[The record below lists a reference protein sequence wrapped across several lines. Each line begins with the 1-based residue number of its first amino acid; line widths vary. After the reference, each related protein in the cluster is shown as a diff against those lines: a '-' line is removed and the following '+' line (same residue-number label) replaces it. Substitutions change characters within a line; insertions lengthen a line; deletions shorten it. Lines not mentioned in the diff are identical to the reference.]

1 MSEVTEPVPTD
12 APARPAARASR
23 PRREVSVALQST
35 WTGTQY
41 GELGALVENLGF
53 DGLSVYGDLGFQPP
67 IPALLAVARATSRI
81 TLGPACLNPYLTH
94 PVEIAG
100 QIAALD
106 EASGGRAYL
115 GLARGSWLQQL
126 GLRQERPLAHLEDSV
141 EIVRRLLARDD
152 SGYRGRAFTLEPG
165 LRWQFQPLRADIDVL
180 LGVWGPRG
188 SALAGRLAQ
197 EVKLGGSANPDMV
210 RLMRTRLDQA
220 SVAAGRGE
228 GAVRVAAGAV
238 TVVDLD
244 GDLARRV
251 ARREVAMYVDVVGQL
266 DETVAI
272 EPELQTRL
280 GSLIREGRLDEAGGL
295 LPTDLLRR
303 FCLAGTPEE
312 VAEHTVELFRSG
324 ADRVEYGT
332 PHGTSAGGHGIRLLG
347 ERVLPEV
354 RKAMDR
360 ENVA

>member
-1 MSEVTEPVPTD
+1 M
-12 APARPAARASR
+12 RH
-23 PRREVSVALQST
+23 EVSVALQSV
-35 WTGTQY
+35 WRAGEY
-41 GELGALVENLGF
+41 AELGSLVEDLGF

-67 IPALLAVARATSRI
+67 MPGLLAAARATSRI
-81 TLGPACLNPYLTH
+81 RLGPACLNPYVTH

-100 QIAALD
+100 QLAALD
-106 EASGGRAYL
+106 DASGGRAYL
-115 GLARGSWLQQL
+115 GLTRGSWLQSL
-126 GLRQERPLAHLEDSV
+126 GLQQPRPLAHLEDTI
-141 EIVRRLLARDD
+141 EIVRRLLAGDD
-152 SGYRGRAFTLEPG
+152 SGYQGRAFTLEPG
-165 LRWQFQPLRADIDVL
+165 MRWQFRPWRREVDVL

-188 SALAGRLAQ
+188 AALAGRLAQ

-210 RLMRTRLDQA
+210 RLMRSRLDAA
-220 SVAAGRGE
+220 SVATGRGA

-266 DETVAI
+266 DETVTI
-272 EPELQTRL
+272 EPELQRRL
-280 GSLIREGRLDEAGGL
+280 GELLREGRVDDAGAL
-295 LPTDLLRR
+295 LPADLLRR

-312 VAEHTVELFRSG
+312 VAGHTIELLRSG

-332 PHGTSAGGHGIRLLG
+332 PHGTSSGAEGIRLLG

-354 RKAMDR
+354 RRAMDR
-360 ENVA
+360 ESVA